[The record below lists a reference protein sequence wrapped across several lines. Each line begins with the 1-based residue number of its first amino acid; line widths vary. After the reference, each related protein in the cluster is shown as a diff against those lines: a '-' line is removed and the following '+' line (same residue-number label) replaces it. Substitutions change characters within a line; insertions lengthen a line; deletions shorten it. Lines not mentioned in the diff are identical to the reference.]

1 MKISGLVAVAVFTM
15 VMTGGRTAQA
25 QTLAPQERLCDPAFQ
40 DCRADLLK
48 YINQETVGIDA
59 GFWLMN
65 DDRYRQALVN
75 ALNRGVQVR
84 ILMDPRCTSEHPACA
99 QTNDLL
105 KAGGLPM
112 RNRLGSGILH
122 WKMMLFVGQGQVEFA
137 GANYTGFEFVPT
149 TPWVNYTSEVIYYTN
164 DVSLVHSFMTKFDDL
179 WTSTTEF
186 TNYANVTGPLV
197 RNYPTYPIDPELNFP
212 PHATSDPAGY
222 RKRAVALYNAE
233 MQAIDV
239 MMFRITDR
247 SHSDAMVA
255 AVNNRHI
262 PVRLIT
268 DETEYRNPDRLWD
281 AFNVDMMYHA
291 GVQVKLDAHQG
302 IDHEKAV
309 ILYGQATSIIGS
321 SNWTTPSTNAQREHN
336 YFTVKPY
343 VFNWLKDQFNRKWNN
358 LPNSAGTPETKDFVP
373 LPPTAPKIVS
383 PANGATAVPT
393 TGQTLT
399 WDGGLWGQIYDIYF
413 GTTSN
418 PPLLIANQQLGPN
431 EGGKLY
437 QKYTLPTLQPGTTYY
452 WKIVSK
458 TMAFVSQ
465 TNTPPVWSFT
475 TAGTSGGGGGTVP
488 APWSD
493 ADVGDVGIAGS
504 ASYTAPTFTVNGAG
518 ADVWGTADALNFV
531 YQPLSGDGS
540 IVARVA
546 SVQNVNAWTKAG
558 VMIRGSL
565 SAGSAQAF
573 MLVSS
578 GKGVAYQ
585 RRLSDGATSVSTTG
599 STSVAPR
606 WVKLTRSGS
615 TITAFESANGTTWT
629 QVGSSTFTLP
639 ASVLVGIGVSSH
651 VRGVNA
657 TATFDNVSV
666 TTGGGQSAS
675 LPDGWD
681 HRDIGAVNAVGNAT
695 YSAPVFTVSARGADI
710 WDTADAFHYAY
721 TALTGD
727 ATVITRVSSVSF
739 ANSWSKAGIMVRE
752 TLDADAKHATILASA
767 GKGVAFQRRPTTGG
781 TSVSTAGTTSAP
793 PRWLKLERAGDTFT
807 ASESANGTSWT
818 LVGTTTIPMAS
829 SVFVGLAAT
838 SHTTT
843 ATTTATFDNVSINNV
858 SVE

>member
-1 MKISGLVAVAVFTM
+1 MKISGLVAAAVFIT
-15 VMTGGRTAQA
+15 VMAGARTAQA
-25 QTLAPQERLCDPAFQ
+25 QTKLDPQERLCDPSFQ
-40 DCRADLLK
+40 DCRSDLLK
-48 YINQETVGIDA
+48 YIDQENVGIDV
-59 GFWLMN
+59 GFWLMS
-65 DDRYRQALVN
+65 DTRYASHIIARFN
-75 ALNRGVQVR
+75 AGVPVR
-84 ILMDPRCTSEHPACA
+84 VLMDPRCLSNHDQC
-99 QTNDLL
+99 DLGIDAL
-105 KAGGLPM
+105 QQAHIPM
-112 RNRLGSGILH
+112 RNRITSGILH
-122 WKMMLFVGQGQVEFA
+122 WKMILLAGQQQLEFA
-137 GANYTGFEFVPT
+137 GANFTGFEM
-149 TPWVNYTSEVIYYTN
+149 TPVQPYVNYTDEVVYYTN
-164 DVSLVHSFMTKFDDL
+164 DLAVVHSFMTKFDDL

-186 TNYANVTGPLV
+186 ANYSDVTGPLL
-197 RNYPTYPIDPELNFP
+197 RNYPTYSIDPELNFP

-222 RKRAVALYNAE
+222 RKRAVALYQKE

-239 MMFRITDR
+239 QMFRITDR
-247 SHSDAMVA
+247 SHSDAIIA
-255 AVNNRHI
+255 AVNRGV

-291 GVQVKLDAHQG
+291 GVKVKLDAHQG

-321 SNWTTPSTNAQREHN
+321 SNWTTPSTNSQREHN
-336 YFTVKPY
+336 YFTVKPS

-358 LPNSAGTPETKDFVP
+358 SNPAGATETKDFVP
-373 LPPTAPKIVS
+373 LPPGAPKIVS

-393 TGQTLT
+393 TGQSLT
-399 WDGGLWGQIYDIYF
+399 WDGGPWGQIYDIYY
-413 GTTSN
+413 GTN
-418 PPLLIANQQLGPN
+418 PNQLTVVATQQLGPTESAN
-431 EGGKLY
+431 DF
-437 QKYTLPTLQPGTTYY
+437 QKYALPTLQPGTKYY

-458 TMAFVSQ
+458 TMALVQQ

-475 TAGTSGGGGGTVP
+475 TAGTSGGGGTVP

-493 ADVGDVGIAGS
+493 GDVGDVGIAGS
-504 ASYTAPTFTVNGAG
+504 ASFTTPTFTVNGAG

-585 RRLSDGATSVSTTG
+585 RRLSDGATSVSSTG
-599 STSVAPR
+599 SASVAPR
-606 WVKLTRSGS
+606 WVKLTRSGN
-615 TITAFESANGTTWT
+615 TIAAFESATGAANSWT
-629 QVGSSTFTLP
+629 QVGSSTFTMP
-639 ASVLVGIGVSSH
+639 ASVLIGLGVSSH

-657 TATFDNVSV
+657 TATFDNVIV
-666 TTGGGQSAS
+666 TTGSGQTAS
-675 LPDGWD
+675 LPEGWD
-681 HRDIGAVNAVGNAT
+681 HRDIGAVNATGNAT
-695 YSAPVFTVSARGADI
+695 FNSPVFTLSARGADI
-710 WDTADAFHYAY
+710 WGTADQFHYAY

-727 ATVITRVSSVSF
+727 ATVIVRVPSVSA
-739 ANSWSKAGIMVRE
+739 ANAWSKAGIMVRE
-752 TLDADAKHATILASA
+752 TLDANAKHATILVSA

-781 TSVSTAGTTSAP
+781 ASVSTAGSTSAP
-793 PRWLKLERAGDTFT
+793 PRWLQLVRNGDTFT
-807 ASESANGTSWT
+807 ASESPDGSTWT
-818 LVGTTTIPMAS
+818 TVGTTTIPMAS
-829 SVFVGLAAT
+829 AVFVGLAAT